1 MTGAGRWS
9 LRALR
14 WWVQDYCYAAYWQV
28 RGLFSPLGSACFHSG
43 SGAPVVVIP
52 GVYESWQFML
62 PLIESLH
69 GHGHPVHVV
78 PALGRNLLPIPDA
91 GEMVAAYVKDQ
102 DLRNVVIV
110 AHSKG
115 GMIGKYAMLKLD
127 TEARIRGMIA
137 ICSPFSG
144 SRYARFLPLR
154 SLRAFSPLD
163 ALTLELA
170 REELVNERITSI
182 YGLFD
187 PHIPEG
193 SFLPGARNIQLELGG
208 HFRILA
214 DPRTLGTVQAEL
226 QRL

>member
-1 MTGAGRWS
+1 MAAGGSS
-9 LRALR
+9 LRALG
-14 WWVQDYCYAAYWQV
+14 WWIQDYCYALYWQI
-28 RGLFSPLGSACFHSG
+28 RGLFSRLQSACFRSG
-43 SGAPVVVIP
+43 SGTPVVVIP

-69 GHGHPVHVV
+69 GRGHPVHVV
-78 PALGRNLLPIPDA
+78 SSLGRNLLPVPDA
-91 GEMVAAYVKDQ
+91 GEMVAAYVKGQ
-102 DLRNVVIV
+102 GLRDVVIV

-115 GMIGKYAMLKLD
+115 GLVGKYAMLKMD
-127 TEARIRGMIA
+127 SEARIRGMIA

-154 SLRAFSPLD
+154 SLRAFSPQD

-193 SFLPGARNIQLELGG
+193 SFLPGARNIELKLGG

-214 DPRTLGTVQAEL
+214 DVRTLAAVQAEL
-226 QRL
+226 QRK